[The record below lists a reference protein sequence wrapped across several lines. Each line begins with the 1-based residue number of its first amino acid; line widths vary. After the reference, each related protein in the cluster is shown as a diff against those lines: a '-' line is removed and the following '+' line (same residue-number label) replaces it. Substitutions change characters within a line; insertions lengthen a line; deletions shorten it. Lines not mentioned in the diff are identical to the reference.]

1 VSKKGLKKLYG
12 LLTSE
17 ERFKLHIEA
26 LARGDEA
33 ETGLLVKSAPLY
45 TYTQTDAAFA
55 GLLRASSEITH
66 LVCSTLMQQMAKVR
80 MLAGFSSVLLA
91 IHGSSLGE
99 AHLACLEAYEAGA
112 RAAWKNA
119 GKEGD
124 PPCVEKKNED
134 EELEGV
140 LERLRQSIG
149 VAPARSE
156 KSLEKRGLKISIEAR
171 EIWEA
176 FSNVS
181 RNELGIEPKKLV
193 EAWFE
198 SALAEIAALECLTE
212 GIELDR
218 NHITEMETSLKKLC
232 NSRLA
237 A

>member
-1 VSKKGLKKLYG
+1 VSKRRFRKLHQV
-12 LLTSE
+12 LTPQ

-66 LVCSTLMQQMAKVR
+66 LVCSSLIQQIGKVQ
-80 MLAGFSSVLLA
+80 MLAGFSTVLLA

-99 AHLACLEAYEAGA
+99 AHLACWETYEAGA

-124 PPCVEKKNED
+124 PPCIEKKNED
-134 EELEGV
+134 RQLEGV

-156 KSLEKRGLKISIEAR
+156 KSLERRRFKASIEAR
-171 EIWEA
+171 EMWEA
-176 FSNVS
+176 FSNFS
-181 RNELGIEPKKLV
+181 RNELGVEPKKLV

-198 SALAEIAALECLTE
+198 SALEYIEALESVTK
-212 GIELDR
+212 GIELDWKQVAEKENFLTTMC
-218 NHITEMETSLKKLC
+218 NHM
-232 NSRLA
+232 LA